1 MSDSLWPHELQ
12 YARIP
17 CPSLSPGV
25 SSNSCPLSQWCYLT
39 ISSSATPFSFCP
51 QSFPASVSFPMRL
64 LFASGG
70 QSFRASAS
78 ASVLPMTIQGWFPL
92 RLTGLISLQSKGL
105 RESSPTPQFK
115 RVNFWIVDFRVGQIY
130 IQVHFFVTSLCRI
143 LCKIS
148 YRYRALYVESDFFF
162 LFQNQIKST

>member
-1 MSDSLWPHELQ
+1 MSDSATPGTA
-12 YARIP
+12 ARQG
-17 CPSLSPGV
+17 SLSI
-25 SSNSCPLSQWCYLT
+25 SNSGAYSNSGPSCKWCHPAT
-39 ISSSATPFSFCP
+39 SVVPFFSSL
-51 QSFPASVSFPMRL
+51 QSFPASGSFLMSE
-64 LFASGG
+64 LFSSGG
-70 QSFRASAS
+70 QSIGAS
-78 ASVLPMTIQGWFPL
+78 ASVLPMSIQGWFPL
-92 RLTGLISLQSKGL
+92 GLTGLISLQSKGL

-148 YRYRALYVESDFFF
+148 YRYRAWYVEGDFFF